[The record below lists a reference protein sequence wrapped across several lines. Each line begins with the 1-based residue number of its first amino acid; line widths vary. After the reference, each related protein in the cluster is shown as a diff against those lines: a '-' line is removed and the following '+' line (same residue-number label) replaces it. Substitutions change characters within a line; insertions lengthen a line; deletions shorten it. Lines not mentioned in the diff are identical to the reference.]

1 MPSLLCPL
9 ANILTLASESAHHG
23 PPSLLI
29 DLLTILAT
37 AGLVAV
43 VMQRLK
49 LETVPAYLIAGAI
62 IGPNALSF
70 VSSPEST
77 EAISSLA
84 IILLMFGIGL
94 HMDLSTLRLGL
105 GAIIGAAVLATV
117 LGTAIA
123 WPIGLAFG
131 LSSPA
136 AITVGM
142 AFTLSSTA
150 VVVRILGDRRLLRA
164 PVGRL
169 SFGILVAQDMLVI
182 GMLALIP
189 ILATWAGAD
198 PATISH
204 TTTESGVDANT
215 PATIAL
221 VEQESKTV
229 QFVFQA
235 AVRIGG
241 IAALIVLGKWLL
253 PRLLAEAARGRS
265 MEIML
270 VISTAAAIAAA
281 AVTSWLGFSPEMGAF
296 LAGLLLSSTQFRHQ
310 LSGQVGPL
318 RDLFIA
324 VFFTTVGMKLDPHA
338 LADGWWVVLLGT
350 GLLFAFKAVILSSSA
365 WACGAA
371 ASTGVAAGFAL
382 AHAGEF
388 SLVLLDAASSGGI
401 FSKQTGATL
410 TAIVAVSLMLI
421 PLQITLGQ
429 RLSTRFM
436 NVPPP
441 PWVKRPKFVDRLKHR
456 LHLDKAK
463 AADTAAQ
470 EKHDEVDDTLT
481 HRRVIL
487 AGYGL
492 VGRVV
497 AEQLDQIGVSY
508 TIVEMNPST
517 VKRQT
522 KFNKDSVYGDISNPE
537 VLEHAGV
544 HDADAVIIT
553 IPDEEAVLRA
563 CAIVRKMAPK
573 VFIAVRTNFF
583 SKAMLATEAG
593 ADLVTVEEWATAQQ
607 MAAEIA
613 KHLGRAAPKP
623 VAPKAE
629 RIAEEAEIE
638 DESEDEEQA

>member
-1 MPSLLCPL
+1 MISSLVGV
-9 ANILTLASESAHHG
+9 LTFGADAGHHG

-29 DLLTILAT
+29 DLLIILAT

-43 VMQRLK
+43 VMQRLR
-49 LETVPAYLIAGAI
+49 LETVPAYLIAGAL
-62 IGPNALSF
+62 IGPNALAF

-77 EAISSLA
+77 ASISSLA

-105 GAIIGAAVLATV
+105 GAIIGATVLATSV
-117 LGTAIA
+117 FTLIA
-123 WPIGLAFG
+123 WPLGLMFG

-150 VVVRILGDRRLLRA
+150 VVVRVLGDRRLLRA

-169 SFGILVAQDMLVI
+169 SFGILVTQDMLVI

-189 ILATWAGAD
+189 ILAKWAGAD
-198 PATISH
+198 ATTIAH
-204 TTTESGVDANT
+204 VAPESGIDPNT
-215 PATIAL
+215 PAAAGL
-221 VEQESKTV
+221 MEDESKPLR
-229 QFVFQA
+229 FLFEA
-235 AVRIGG
+235 ALRIGG
-241 IAALIVLGKWLL
+241 IAALIVIGKLVL

-270 VISTAAAIAAA
+270 VLSTAAAIGAAG
-281 AVTSWLGFSPEMGAF
+281 VTSILGFSPEMGAF

-324 VFFTTVGMKLDPHA
+324 VFFTTVGMKLDPAA
-338 LADGWWVVLLGT
+338 LTGSWWIVLIG
-350 GLLFAFKAVILSSSA
+350 GGALFFIKAIVMGVSA

-371 ASTGVAAGFAL
+371 ASTSVAAAFAL

-388 SLVLLDAASSGGI
+388 SLVLLDTAASGGV
-401 FSKQTGATL
+401 FSPSTGATL
-410 TAIVAVSLMLI
+410 TAIVAISLIFI
-421 PLQITLGQ
+421 PMQISLGQ
-429 RLSTRFM
+429 RLAPRFA
-436 NVPPP
+436 NIPAPL
-441 PWVKRPKFVDRLKHR
+441 WIKRPKFVDRLRHR
-456 LHLDKAK
+456 LHLDAK
-463 AADTAAQ
+463 DAPKED
-470 EKHDEVDDTLT
+470 HRHHGNGDIDDTLT

-497 AEQLDQIGVSY
+497 AEQLDKIGVSY
-508 TIVEMNPST
+508 TIVEMNPKT
-517 VKRQT
+517 VEKQA
-522 KFNKDSVYGDISNPE
+522 KYKKDSVYGDISNPE
-537 VLEHAGV
+537 VLEHAGI

-563 CAIVRKMAPK
+563 CSVIRKIAPK
-573 VFIAVRTNFF
+573 MFIAVRTNFF

-607 MAAEIA
+607 MAAEVA
-613 KHLGRAAPKP
+613 KRLGREVPKVAAPR
-623 VAPKAE
+623 AE
-629 RIAEEAEIE
+629 RIAAEAQIE
-638 DESEDEEQA
+638 GHA

>member
-1 MPSLLCPL
+1 MLCPL
-9 ANILTLASESAHHG
+9 TDMLTLAAESAHHG
-23 PPSLLI
+23 PPKLLI
-29 DLLTILAT
+29 DLLVILAT

-105 GAIIGAAVLATV
+105 GAIIGATVIATA
-117 LGTAIA
+117 LITAIA
-123 WPIGLAFG
+123 WPIGMMFG

-169 SFGILVAQDMLVI
+169 AFGILVAQDMLVI

-189 ILATWAGAD
+189 ILAKWAGAD
-198 PATISH
+198 PSTIVH
-204 TTTESGVDANT
+204 ATTEAGVDANT
-215 PATIAL
+215 PATVAL
-221 VEQESKTV
+221 MEQESKS
-229 QFVFQA
+229 FRIVFEA

-241 IAALIVLGKWLL
+241 IAMLIVLGKWLM

-281 AVTSWLGFSPEMGAF
+281 GVTSWLGFSPEMGAF

-324 VFFTTVGMKLDPHA
+324 VFFTTVGMKLDPNA
-338 LADGWWVVLLGT
+338 LAGAWWIVLLGT
-350 GLLFAFKAVILSSSA
+350 GLLFAFKAVILSSAA

-371 ASTGVAAGFAL
+371 ASTGIAAGFAL

-388 SLVLLDAASSGGI
+388 SLVLLDAASTGGI
-401 FSKQTGATL
+401 FSKKVGATL

-421 PLQITLGQ
+421 PLQVTLGQ
-429 RLSTRFM
+429 RLSMRFV

-441 PWVKRPKFVDRLKHR
+441 PWVKRPKFVDRLRHR
-456 LHLDKAK
+456 LHLDRKK
-463 AADTAAQ
+463 VTEESPQ
-470 EKHDEVDDTLT
+470 EDHHDVDDTLT

-508 TIVEMNPST
+508 TIVEMNPKT
-517 VKRQT
+517 VEKQA
-522 KFNKDSVYGDISNPE
+522 KFKKDSVYGDISNPE
-537 VLEHAGV
+537 VLEHAGL

-573 VFIAVRTNFF
+573 VFIAVRTSFF

-607 MAAEIA
+607 MATEIA
-613 KHLGRAAPKP
+613 KHLGREAPKA

-629 RIAEEAEIE
+629 RLAEEAEIE
-638 DESEDEEQA
+638 EDSSPADHG